1 MAVRV
6 PRTDAARLGVSVL
19 LALAAVAPL
28 WPRTDPGPVA
38 PVATPAGCRLA
49 PTELASGAPACPC
62 EALPGRLRLLLGL
75 PIPLATAG
83 AGDLQALPGIG
94 PVRAAAI
101 VADRERRGA
110 VDRVE
115 ELERVPGIGPATLG
129 RLRGLVT
136 AGPDPACL
144 AGSDKVRPR

>member
-6 PRTDAARLGVSVL
+6 PRTDAARLGVTAL
-19 LALAAVAPL
+19 LALAALAPL
-28 WPRTDPGPVA
+28 WPPADPGPVA
-38 PVATPAGCRLA
+38 AVATPAGCRLA
-49 PTELASGAPACPC
+49 PAELATATAAPACPC

-83 AGDLQALPGIG
+83 ASDLQALPGIG
-94 PVRAAAI
+94 PVRAAAL

-110 VDRVE
+110 FARVE

-129 RLRGLVT
+129 RLRGLIA
-136 AGPDPACL
+136 AGPDPACRL
-144 AGSDKVRPR
+144 

>member
-6 PRTDAARLGVSVL
+6 PRTDAARLGVTAL
-19 LALAAVAPL
+19 LALAAVVPL
-28 WPRTDPGPVA
+28 WPPADPGPVVA
-38 PVATPAGCRLA
+38 VATPAGCRLA
-49 PTELASGAPACPC
+49 AAELATRAPACPC

-83 AGDLQALPGIG
+83 ASDLQALPGIG

-110 VDRVE
+110 FARVE

-129 RLRGLVT
+129 RLRGLIA
-136 AGPDPACL
+136 AGPDPACRL
-144 AGSDKVRPR
+144 

>member
-6 PRTDAARLGVSVL
+6 PRTDAARLGVTAL

-28 WPRTDPGPVA
+28 WPRPDPGPVVV
-38 PVATPAGCRLA
+38 VATPAGCRLT
-49 PTELASGAPACPC
+49 PVELAAGAPACPC

-75 PIPLATAG
+75 PIPLGTAG
-83 AGDLQALPGIG
+83 ASDLQALPGIG

-110 VDRVE
+110 FARLA
-115 ELERVPGIGPATLG
+115 ELERVPGIGPVTLG
-129 RLRGLVT
+129 RLRGLVAT
-136 AGPDPACL
+136 GPDPACRL
-144 AGSDKVRPR
+144 

>member
-6 PRTDAARLGVSVL
+6 PRTDAARLGVTAL

-28 WPRTDPGPVA
+28 WPRADPGPIA
-38 PVATPAGCRLA
+38 AVATAAGCRLA
-49 PTELASGAPACPC
+49 PAELATTAPVSPC

-83 AGDLQALPGIG
+83 ASDLQALPGIG

-101 VADRERRGA
+101 VADREQRGA
-110 VDRVE
+110 FSRVE
-115 ELERVPGIGPATLG
+115 KLERVPGIGPATLG
-129 RLRGLVT
+129 RLRELVT
-136 AGPDPACL
+136 TGPDPACQL
-144 AGSDKVRPR
+144 